1 MIKHG
6 KLLNGIGAEVLY
18 NHADYS
24 LVNSRV
30 LKEFANY
37 KEVNLFFRGI
47 FLQSVNSEIYVDKTG
62 VIKYTNRVINT
73 MQEYICVCRPRRFG
87 KAVVYL
93 L

>member
-1 MIKHG
+1 MGIY
-6 KLLNGIGAEVLY
+6 LNPD
-18 NHADYS
+18 N
-24 LVNSRV
+24 N
-30 LKEFANY
+30 K
-37 KEVNLFFRGI
+37 

>member
-37 KEVNLFFRGI
+37 KEVNLFFRGM
-47 FLQSVNSEIYVDKTG
+47 FPMKSTSVYYE
-62 VIKYTNRVINT
+62 RA
-73 MQEYICVCRPRRFG
+73 E
-87 KAVVYL
+87 
-93 L
+93 